1 MDQNNSDD
9 FKEKDLRIS
18 MDRDFFAK
26 LNIIKLYYG
35 IKNNTEIIRFM
46 INDKHRELQTH
57 FNKRL
62 FSQGQFDL
70 SKPVL
75 RSIIV
80 DFLEYSGFDEIRP
93 SDIAFAFNL
102 NFKKVYEVCRELKKK
117 GYNALIV
124 DQES

>member
-93 SDIAFAFNL
+93 SDIAFSFNL

-124 DQES
+124 D